1 MSKNKILRTNE
12 FQVYQEV
19 INHCHLTEVMSD
31 DIRLARRRTPI
42 LECGDPVGQSASGI
56 IILPSSVKETE
67 KNVGKISK
75 IVREHADKCELPA
88 YNFSIG
94 YYFAGDYT
102 SADDSAYTADSLCVG
117 LSDGLGDIPTI
128 LMIGAKLMQGFRL
141 PSLLIV
147 AADTIMEVGMDG
159 AVKKEGR
166 QIKGLD

>member
-1 MSKNKILRTNE
+1 MNE
-12 FQVYQEV
+12 FQELQELV
-19 INHCHLTEVMSD
+19 NHCHLTEVMSD

-42 LECGDPVGQSASGI
+42 LGCGDPDGQSASGI
-56 IILPSSVKETE
+56 IILPSSVKESRG
-67 KNVGKISK
+67 NVARISK
-75 IVREHADKCELPA
+75 TVKEYAQGCGLSATH
-88 YNFSIG
+88 YSIG
-94 YYFAGDYT
+94 HYFSGDYI
-102 SADDSAYTADSLCVG
+102 SDDDSAYTADSLCVS